1 MPTATLPPEDSQR
14 HRLRDHVLLSA
25 SDIKKGRVAT
35 YLAEQRVPCCP
46 TKRKLKPDRPGEG
59 SVRTLAEVRTLVAEA
74 AAGGAGKK
82 KAFDPEAPMLGWY
95 SFFVMGKPLLLDAAR
110 AFQRAPHV
118 RASATAVARSLFGGE
133 PYLAVHLRR
142 EATQVGVR
150 REARGGIEPIGEWGP
165 ISNEKGSAW
174 ASGSKS
180 ARLSTCDSRT
190 AAREWLISAPS
201 VTHSPL
207 SHRVP
212 QLGCSKGSPSVLCPL
227 NGSEWTIDTAA
238 VESQIRRAATA
249 AAVTHVYIATIWPPQ
264 VPKRNVPRPN
274 IKKKAMPPPT
284 CTHHRHLA
292 ARKEKRKA
300 SGRPSHPTRNPS
312 ASPSPDTVPSP
323 ASPSDL
329 LSCMSP

>member
-1 MPTATLPPEDSQR
+1 MACSKLFLHNPPSGTPCPQVQNYVPTATLPPEDSQR

-82 KAFDPEAPMLGWY
+82 TAFDPEAPMLGWY

-142 EATQVGVR
+142 EATQVGVAGGG
-150 REARGGIEPIGEWGP
+150 ERGHRAIGEW
-165 ISNEKGSAW
+165 AHQQ
-174 ASGSKS
+174 
-180 ARLSTCDSRT
+180 
-190 AAREWLISAPS
+190 REGE
-201 VTHSPL
+201 
-207 SHRVP
+207 R
-212 QLGCSKGSPSVLCPL
+212 
-227 NGSEWTIDTAA
+227 
-238 VESQIRRAATA
+238 
-249 AAVTHVYIATIWPPQ
+249 
-264 VPKRNVPRPN
+264 
-274 IKKKAMPPPT
+274 M
-284 CTHHRHLA
+284 
-292 ARKEKRKA
+292 
-300 SGRPSHPTRNPS
+300 GRW
-312 ASPSPDTVPSP
+312 
-323 ASPSDL
+323 
-329 LSCMSP
+329 